1 MNKIKVFIVDDH
13 SLFIEGLY
21 SLLDEEFTVEIV
33 GHSTNPQ
40 DVLKTMK
47 SINADVFLVDIN
59 MPQMSGTALTRLM
72 LDTDPGA
79 KVLALTMYNDF
90 RNIEA
95 MIQSGAIGY
104 ALKSDKLN
112 ELVKAI
118 QTVAKGE
125 KYISKSIHATIVDKI
140 GSIHKIHETQDIKQG
155 KLTKR
160 EVEILLLII
169 KEFQNK
175 QIAEMLF
182 ISESTVET
190 HRRNILLKTNTNS
203 ALGLLKYAI
212 AEGIVKM

>member
-40 DVLKTMK
+40 EVLKNMN
-47 SINADVFLVDIN
+47 SISTDVFLVDIN
-59 MPQMSGTALTRLM
+59 MPHMSGTALTRLM

-104 ALKSDKLN
+104 ALKSDKLK

-125 KYISKSIHATIVDKI
+125 KYISKSIHATIVNKI
-140 GSIHKIHETQDIKQG
+140 GSIHKIHETQDIKQA

-203 ALGLLKYAI
+203 ALGLLKHAI